1 MRSLWRTVLVLALAP
16 SLTAF
21 YALPPEHLHESDSD
35 HPHAV
40 VHRHAE
46 AHDHDGAEI
55 DHGEGRVVWLDDA
68 AIQCAIYSIAA
79 PLAVIA
85 VAFESILPTTTWV
98 ATSIDDSA
106 PPHGPPRAC
115 LSLRAPP
122 LPASVAC

>member
-16 SLTAF
+16 SLTVF

-40 VHRHAE
+40 VHRHFE
-46 AHDHDGAEI
+46 AHDHDSAEF
-55 DHGEGRVVWLDDA
+55 DHGEGRVVWLDAA
-68 AIQCAIYSIAA
+68 AIQCATSWTPA
-79 PLAVIA
+79 PLAFVS
-85 VAFESILPTTTWV
+85 VEFERILPRTTWV

-122 LPASVAC
+122 LPVNLT